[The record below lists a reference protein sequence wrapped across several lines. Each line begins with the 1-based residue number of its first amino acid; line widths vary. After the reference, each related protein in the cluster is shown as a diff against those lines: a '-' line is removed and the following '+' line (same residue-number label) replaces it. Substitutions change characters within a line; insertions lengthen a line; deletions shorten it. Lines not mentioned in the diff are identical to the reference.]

1 MLFSSAR
8 SSIRLLF
15 SLGMKQPCPDS
26 VSEALRN
33 KQRVEQTRK
42 NLYGKS
48 RIHRAVNT
56 NTEIAQPE
64 GQHAA
69 QSAVDE
75 PGGGKTGEPGKIR
88 CENKCTYR
96 DKSAQQLCRKE
107 AILERVTR
115 KI

>member
-8 SSIRLLF
+8 SSVRLLF

-33 KQRVEQTRK
+33 KQRIEQTRK

-56 NTEIAQPE
+56 NTEIAQTE
-64 GQHAA
+64 SQHAA
-69 QSAVDE
+69 QSASPLFRAVE
-75 PGGGKTGEPGKIR
+75 KTGEQA
-88 CENKCTYR
+88 
-96 DKSAQQLCRKE
+96 KSGAKTSAHIGISPHSSSAARKRSSSE
-107 AILERVTR
+107 
-115 KI
+115 